1 MTDFQSTIRASV
13 LTDNSTM
20 PAAGSGIPAASDSLN
35 VPWDD
40 VVRFV
45 RQLSHDLRNQLNA
58 AELQS
63 AYVAELVSDAET
75 KAEIKRLREM
85 MSELGTILQRL
96 TASLG
101 QVKLNTMSY
110 GATDFL
116 EDVQARLATDFPN
129 QPATVNWDV
138 QVQSVN
144 FEIDPQLLQLT
155 LLELFANAFRHEPTG
170 DALKVTA
177 RTEDNFFVFRL
188 SEPKKRFDL
197 TLENWGREPLRKI
210 GQSHYGLG
218 LNRVRV
224 IIEAHGGKFGAQ
236 YDPATSTLIT
246 TIALPVSGMQS

>member
-1 MTDFQSTIRASV
+1 MTDFLSTSRAHV
-13 LTDNSTM
+13 LTDYSTM
-20 PAAGSGIPAASDSLN
+20 TAAGSGNPPPSDSLN
-35 VPWDD
+35 VPWSD

-58 AELQS
+58 TELQS
-63 AYVAELVSDAET
+63 AYVAELVTDAES

-85 MSELGTILQRL
+85 MSELGVILQRL

-101 QVKLNTMSY
+101 QVKLNVMPY

-116 EDVQARLATDFPN
+116 EDLRAKLATDFAN
-129 QPATVNWDV
+129 QPSTVNWDI
-138 QVQSVN
+138 QVQNVN

-155 LLELFANAFRHEPTG
+155 LLELFGNAFRHEPTG

-177 RTEDNFFVFRL
+177 RIEDNFFVFRL
-188 SEPKKRFDL
+188 YEPKKRFDL

-210 GQSHYGLG
+210 GQGHYGLG

-224 IIEAHGGKFGAQ
+224 IVEAHGGKFGAQ

-246 TIALPVSGMQS
+246 TIALPVSGMQI